1 MSERWEPVVNYEEWY
16 EVSDLSVIRR
26 VKAASGTH
34 VGRILVPGYNGRGYH
49 KVTLCNDGE
58 QHAFT
63 VHRIVTEAFLGIRP
77 EGTEV
82 NHKDGNKIN
91 NRLENLE
98 YVTRSEN
105 ALHAHRTGLSN
116 AVNGEKVG
124 SSKLT
129 EENVH
134 EIRRLLVNET
144 QTAIALKFNVSNVTI
159 SDVARGVTWMHVK
172 EEDEVTED

>member
-1 MSERWEPVVNYEEWY
+1 MSEAWAPVVGYEEWY
-16 EVSDLSVIRR
+16 EVSDHGRIRR
-26 VKAASGTH
+26 VKAACGTH
-34 VGRILVPGYNGRGYH
+34 VGRILVPGYDGRGYH
-49 KVTLCNDGE
+49 KVTLCNDGG
-58 QHAFT
+58 QHTLT

-105 ALHAHRTGLSN
+105 ALHAYRTGLSN
-116 AVNGEKVG
+116 AVSGEKVG

-134 EIRRLLVNET
+134 EIRRLLIDET
-144 QTAIALKFNVSNVTI
+144 QTAVALKFNVSNVTI
-159 SDVARGVTWMHVK
+159 SDIARGVTWFHLK
-172 EEDEVTED
+172 EEKEV